1 MKLQACVFSTPI
13 GWLGLVG
20 TGKRVWRLTIGHR
33 RSEEA
38 WSDLRRHFAED
49 SITTADWYPKLK
61 KMLEQFAAGKVVSFE
76 DVLVRI
82 DHRTEFQQRVLA
94 ATQTI
99 GFGEAISYGRLAAL
113 VGSPKAA
120 RAVGSVMASN
130 QIPIIIPCHRVVG
143 SKGELTGFSAPT
155 GLDLKQRLLDMEHA
169 ALRGPL
175 IEKERQR
182 FLQLESLRGKR

>member
-20 TGKRVWRLTIGHR
+20 ADKRVWRLTIGHR

-38 WSDLRRHFAED
+38 WSDLRKHFAEE
-49 SITTADWYPKLK
+49 SLIESDWFPKLK
-61 KMLEQFAAGKVVSFE
+61 KMLEQFAAGKVVSFA
-76 DVLVRI
+76 DVVVRI

-99 GFGEAISYGRLAAL
+99 GFGEAISYGKLAEL

-120 RAVGSVMASN
+120 RAVGAVMASN
-130 QIPIIIPCHRVVG
+130 QIPIIIPCHRVLG
-143 SKGELTGFSAPT
+143 SRGELTGFSAPT
-155 GLDLKQRLLDMEHA
+155 GLDLKQRLLDLEQA
-169 ALRGPL
+169 ALN
-175 IEKERQR
+175 
-182 FLQLESLRGKR
+182 GK